1 MSFIASAAIEVLLD
15 LTILTPRKLV
25 RSELGLL
32 LRGGERVIS
41 WIVLGFPI
49 LPFASFGFLIAH
61 WRFIW
66 YDFAA
71 ALFIRSVII
80 RSQLFASH
88 FARVN
93 YGAPSNLEGLDIII
107 HECESLRFFPYKFL
121 SNRFL
126 MISIKIIKI
135 PESRIALYLIVFI
148 KHFQLGRHLFGRITW
163 SFLLA
168 AQYLWIL
175 TGGLNPT
182 LCIYSLW
189 LSTWLRVRSV
199 F

>member
-1 MSFIASAAIEVLLD
+1 MASAAIEVRLD
-15 LTILTPRKLV
+15 LTISTPRKLV
-25 RSELGLL
+25 RSEFVLLLQGLERVMSWIFLGL
-32 LRGGERVIS
+32 
-41 WIVLGFPI
+41 PI
-49 LPFASFGFLIAH
+49 LHFGSFGFLIAH

-66 YDFAA
+66 CGSAA
-71 ALFIRSVII
+71 ALLIRSVIT
-80 RSQLFASH
+80 RYQLFASH
-88 FARVN
+88 LARVHPHT
-93 YGAPSNLEGLDIII
+93 PSNLEGLDIIT
-107 HECESLRFFPYKFL
+107 HECESIGFFPYKVL

-135 PESRIALYLIVFI
+135 LESRIASYLMVLI

-182 LCIYSLW
+182 LCIYSCR